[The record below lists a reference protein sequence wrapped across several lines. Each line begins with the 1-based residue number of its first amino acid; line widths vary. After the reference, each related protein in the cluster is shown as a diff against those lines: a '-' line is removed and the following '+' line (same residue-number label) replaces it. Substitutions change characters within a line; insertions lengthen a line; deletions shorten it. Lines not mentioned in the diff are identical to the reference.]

1 MAKGMK
7 TGGRKKGTPN
17 RVTLDREAHI
27 EKTGLTPLQYML
39 GLLRDEANPQDVR
52 FAAAK
57 EAAPYVHPKL
67 ASIDANMN
75 HTVTKHDDVLA
86 EIEAVINSSENVH
99 GLPN

>member
-17 RVTLDREAHI
+17 RVTLDRERHVEA
-27 EKTGLTPLQYML
+27 TGLTPLQYFL
-39 GLLRDEANPQDVR
+39 GLLRDPAQPDDVR
-52 FAAAK
+52 FQAAK

-67 ASIDANMN
+67 ASIEGNMT
-75 HTVTKHDDVLA
+75 HTITKHDDVLA
-86 EIEAVINSSENVH
+86 EIEAVINSEIGAH

>member
-17 RVTLDREAHI
+17 KLTMARKAKIEAAGI
-27 EKTGLTPLQYML
+27 TPLDYLL
-39 GLLRDEANPQDVR
+39 GLLRDEDQPQEVR
-52 FAAAK
+52 FSAAK

-67 ASIDANMN
+67 ASIEGNLN
-75 HTVTKHDDVLA
+75 HKVSKHDDVIA
-86 EIEAVINSSENVH
+86 EIESVINAGAEVH